1 MSLKTYKE
9 KLFVLVAE
17 MILNEDCEFI
27 VNKVVKA
34 ELEGIE
40 VGKNKMKIYLNLK
53 EINNGG

>member
-1 MSLKTYKE
+1 MALKEYKE
-9 KLFVLVAE
+9 KLSVLVAE